1 MLKVMY
7 RLMRPFHPGLS
18 QIMQFSIYADT
29 TDNSFDPGPM
39 LAAYP
44 KIKFTPLGEWA
55 GQRIQSGA
63 LSVPLAAA

>member
-1 MLKVMY
+1 MY
-7 RLMRPFHPGLS
+7 RIMRPFHPGLS
-18 QIMQFSIYADT
+18 QIMQFSIYDDT

-44 KIKFTPLGEWA
+44 AIKFTQLEEWA

-63 LSVPLAAA
+63 LFAIAAAA